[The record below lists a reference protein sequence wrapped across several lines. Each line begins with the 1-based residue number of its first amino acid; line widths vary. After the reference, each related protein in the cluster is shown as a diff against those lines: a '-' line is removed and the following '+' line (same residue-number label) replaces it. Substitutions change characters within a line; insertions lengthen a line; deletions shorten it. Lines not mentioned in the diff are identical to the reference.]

1 MQLEVKKRKVR
12 SFMRRTG
19 RFTPAQ
25 AEALVTVWPY
35 YGIENH
41 AMLPIEQRF
50 GRAAPC
56 ILEIGFGMGHSLIE
70 NAKSS
75 PHINFLGI
83 EVHRPGIGS
92 VLAGIAREQ
101 LTNIRVFC
109 ADAIEVLQQTIPDN
123 SLHGVQ
129 IFFPDPWQKRR
140 HHKRRLIQPTFI
152 ELLTTKIMSG
162 GFLHLATDWENY
174 AEHMQ
179 EVLQKN
185 SSFIPIS
192 LEQTESIRFT
202 SKFEQRGKRLGHGIW
217 DFCYIKCKDK

>member
-25 AEALVTVWPY
+25 ADALVNVWPQ
-35 YGIENH
+35 YGIEDNH
-41 AMLPIEQRF
+41 TLLPIEQRF

-56 ILEIGFGMGHSLIE
+56 ILEIGFGMGHSLVE
-70 NAKSS
+70 NAKFA
-75 PHINFLGI
+75 PDKNFLGI

-92 VLAGIAREQ
+92 VLAGVAREQ
-101 LTNIRVFC
+101 LTNIRIFC
-109 ADAIEVLQQTIPDN
+109 ADAIEVLQQAIPDN
-123 SLHGVQ
+123 SLQGVQ

-140 HHKRRLIQPTFI
+140 HHKRRLIQPLFI
-152 ELLTTKIMSG
+152 ELLLTKIIPG

-179 EVLQKN
+179 AVLQEN
-185 SSFIPIS
+185 SNFNAMP
-192 LEQTESIRFT
+192 LEQGESVRFA

-217 DFCYIKCKDK
+217 DFYYVRR